1 MTHIVDAQNNIPS
14 PQALEGIDFNKLKII
29 VRSSWFWLLLIFIV
43 VNSGAYLYIR
53 YTKNLYQADSEI
65 KLEVSTE
72 ASEFGIKSVVE
83 DQNLNLISGE
93 MELIQSRLFL
103 NQVLDSANLELSYYS
118 VGRVLNDELF
128 SNAPFEVS
136 YAIKPTG
143 PYNVPIYVEQISSMD
158 ISLRIGEK
166 GKEIRGSYGE
176 TIHLDGLDLI
186 ITPNKSFV
194 HGDEVG
200 YFFIINSRG
209 ALLNYLL
216 GNLIVEPIN
225 FNANTIRISFR
236 DHNPFKAQYVLNE
249 IDSAYLHYSY
259 QQKNLANKQK
269 IDWLSNELGL
279 IEKRMEAYENYF
291 EDFTLQNRTNDLD
304 EDLRV
309 TIGMITRLDSQRFET
324 TQRIARLDEI
334 ALNLDSAN
342 ADLALTQRQS
352 LPQYL
357 VETLEDY
364 QRLVLEQEKLRMSY
378 SEKTFAY
385 RQREKELESLRKKAR
400 GQLTS
405 IRGDFSQR
413 LRELN
418 IRKNRLESDF
428 ANLPDKNTQFSKN
441 LRFYKLN
448 EQFYLTLM
456 QSKSEFEI
464 AQAGSIPDFKILSPA
479 SYPYA
484 PLSPKKSVITGAG
497 FVASFGLIFFFIGIL
512 YVLNNRI
519 TGLYD
524 LERLRQIPIL
534 GVVPASR
541 YSSDG
546 GVYVYEHPRS
556 MVSEA
561 IRTLRTNL
569 EFFNI
574 QSEKKTIA
582 VSSTVSGEGK
592 SFIAMNLGGVIALS
606 RKKVILLDLD
616 MRKPKHDLPAP
627 FNETSKGVSTILIRK
642 HDWKECIIKTQL
654 ETFDYMPSGPHPPN
668 PSELLLNGD
677 FDNLLA
683 ELKQHYD
690 YIILDTPPVG
700 LVTDGIMAMKRA
712 DLAIY
717 VFRVN
722 YSRKD
727 FITNLQRIV
736 NINKFSNI
744 TTLLNALPSTGENR
758 YGYGYYEEASSK
770 ERFKKFL
777 KR

>member
-1 MTHIVDAQNNIPS
+1 VDNKNTIP
-14 PQALEGIDFNKLKII
+14 PPLHAPVEGLDVNKLKII
-29 VRSSWFWLLLIFIV
+29 LRSNWYWLVLIFIA
-43 VNSGAYLYIR
+43 VNAAAYLYIR
-53 YTKNLYQADSEI
+53 YTKNLYQSDSEI
-65 KLEVSTE
+65 KLELSTE

-103 NQVLDSANLELSYYS
+103 NQVLDSTDIELSYFS

-128 SNAPFEVS
+128 RDAPFEVT
-136 YAIKPTG
+136 YTIKPNG
-143 PYNVPIYVEQISSMD
+143 PYNVPLYFDETSGNGITI
-158 ISLRIGEK
+158 RIGEH
-166 GKEIRGSYGE
+166 GTEVAGQYGE
-176 TIHLDGLDLI
+176 NIHLDGLDMR
-186 ITPNKSFV
+186 ITRNDKFKR
-194 HGDEVG
+194 GDEVG
-200 YFFIINSRG
+200 YFFVINNRD
-209 ALLNYLL
+209 ALLNYLRQ
-216 GNLIVEPIN
+216 NLTVEPIN

-236 DHNPFKAQYVLNE
+236 DHNPAKAQFVLNE
-249 IDSAYLHYSY
+249 IDSAYLQYSY

-269 IDWLSNELGL
+269 IDWLAKELGQ
-279 IEKRMEAYENYF
+279 IEKKMEAYEDYF
-291 EDFTLQNRTNDLD
+291 ENFTLQNRTNNLD
-304 EDLRV
+304 EDLRATV
-309 TIGMITRLDSQRFET
+309 ELITRLDSQRFVIA
-324 TQRIARLDEI
+324 QRITRLDEI
-334 ALNLDSAN
+334 AANLNN
-342 ADLALTQRQS
+342 TEADPALIQRQS
-352 LPQYL
+352 LPDYL
-357 VETLEDY
+357 VTALEEY
-364 QRLVLEQEKLRMSY
+364 QKLALEQEKLRMSY

-385 RQREKELESLRKKAR
+385 RQRQVELESIRTKTAGQINAIRKDLVQRLAELNNRKKH
-400 GQLTS
+400 
-405 IRGDFSQR
+405 
-413 LRELN
+413 
-418 IRKNRLESDF
+418 LENEF

-448 EQFYLTLM
+448 EQFYLTLI

-479 SYPYA
+479 SYPYT
-484 PLSPKKSVITGAG
+484 PLSPRKSMITGAG
-497 FVASFGLIFFFIGIL
+497 LVASLGMIVFLIGIL
-512 YVLNNRI
+512 YLLNNRI

-524 LERLRQIPIL
+524 IERLRQLPIL

-541 YSSDG
+541 YSSAG
-546 GVYVYEHPRS
+546 GIYVAEHPRS

-574 QSEKKTIA
+574 QSDKKIVA

-606 RKKVILLDLD
+606 RKRVVLLDLD

-627 FNETSKGVSTILIRK
+627 FNETSRGISTILIRK
-642 HDWKECIIKTQL
+642 NTWEECVVKTQL
-654 ETFDYMPSGPHPPN
+654 ETFDYIPSGPHPPN

-677 FDNLLA
+677 FDELLA
-683 ELKQHYD
+683 ELKKHYD

-712 DLAIY
+712 DIAIY

-758 YGYGYYEEASSK
+758 YGYGYYEEASST
-770 ERFKKFL
+770 ERFKKFF
-777 KR
+777 KG